1 MGRGWAQD
9 AGPVPRIHPH
19 GSWHYAR
26 IVPVSTVTDRRVIG
40 MVLKTKRRTDGKS
53 GKSCLGAKAEVDGGE
68 DASSAERRGRTPG
81 RIVVQ
86 RLQDNE
92 DGSKGAAEK
101 AGTSP
106 PPASLSIVDRVL
118 SSCVVCAATHVGVR
132 VGDELLEVNGE
143 TVHTLSKANAI
154 ITQSVT
160 GSGGAAGPGD
170 CIELVFSREQTQE
183 QESRSAEHSTDPD
196 QHDGASRRKRTSK
209 GGCCGARPPRD

>member
-106 PPASLSIVDRVL
+106 PPPPPPFSPWQERQIVGWMWGHGRG
-118 SSCVVCAATHVGVR
+118 AG
-132 VGDELLEVNGE
+132 GE
-143 TVHTLSKANAI
+143 GEGH
-154 ITQSVT
+154 
-160 GSGGAAGPGD
+160 G
-170 CIELVFSREQTQE
+170 R
-183 QESRSAEHSTDPD
+183 
-196 QHDGASRRKRTSK
+196 
-209 GGCCGARPPRD
+209 

>member
-92 DGSKGAAEK
+92 DGSKGETKLQIAY
-101 AGTSP
+101 T
-106 PPASLSIVDRVL
+106 L
-118 SSCVVCAATHVGVR
+118 HHY
-132 VGDELLEVNGE
+132 LLVYRD
-143 TVHTLSKANAI
+143 L
-154 ITQSVT
+154 Q
-160 GSGGAAGPGD
+160 
-170 CIELVFSREQTQE
+170 FSRPGW
-183 QESRSAEHSTDPD
+183 SRW
-196 QHDGASRRKRTSK
+196 
-209 GGCCGARPPRD
+209 RPPFQLCPQ